1 MSSLRL
7 AIYNRCPLK
16 STTETVNQNISTFNN
31 SKRAFKLSQS
41 ISLQAGV
48 SPRWTPAPT
57 DPPLQSSPQRTG
69 TFNISQEPAPR
80 AAQQSQGKDLQ
91 EIEQVNK
98 PAGSLLFFHSE
109 WSKIT
114 DDKMLLSWIKGLKL
128 PFLKKPIQ
136 EIIPREPKSSST
148 EKSSINYAK
157 RIAQYGNYKHDS
169 HQYVSNIFLRKKQDG
184 KMQMC
189 FSNEITLV
197 LDFLTHHFKLGASYG
212 TLNSYRSALD
222 QILDPQIA
230 QDYRIKRFFKGIYNL
245 RSNCP
250 NTPIHGTQNWSLIS

>member
-1 MSSLRL
+1 MTYTVESHWLNKPVL
-7 AIYNRCPLK
+7 PLPADFLGDPELYL
-16 STTETVNQNISTFNN
+16 ST
-31 SKRAFKLSQS
+31 
-41 ISLQAGV
+41 SLQQGFAEV
-48 SPRWTPAPT
+48 DASPNR
-57 DPPLQSSPQRTG
+57 PPLQSSPQRTG

-114 DDKMLLSWIKGLKL
+114 DDKMLLSWIKGSPNRL
-128 PFLKKPIQ
+128 PQKKALL
-136 EIIPREPKSSST
+136 
-148 EKSSINYAK
+148 NYAK

-197 LDFLTHHFKLGASYG
+197 LEFLTHHFKLGASYG

>member
-1 MSSLRL
+1 MDKRKLYLGSPNRL
-7 AIYNRCPLK
+7 
-16 STTETVNQNISTFNN
+16 
-31 SKRAFKLSQS
+31 
-41 ISLQAGV
+41 
-48 SPRWTPAPT
+48 
-57 DPPLQSSPQRTG
+57 PQKK
-69 TFNISQEPAPR
+69 A
-80 AAQQSQGKDLQ
+80 
-91 EIEQVNK
+91 
-98 PAGSLLFFHSE
+98 LL
-109 WSKIT
+109 
-114 DDKMLLSWIKGLKL
+114 
-128 PFLKKPIQ
+128 
-136 EIIPREPKSSST
+136 
-148 EKSSINYAK
+148 NYAK

-184 KMQMC
+184 SERVILNLKSLNKFIKTAHFKMEDQKLVSKLLFTRKMQMC

-197 LDFLTHHFKLGASYG
+197 LEFLTHHFKLGASYG